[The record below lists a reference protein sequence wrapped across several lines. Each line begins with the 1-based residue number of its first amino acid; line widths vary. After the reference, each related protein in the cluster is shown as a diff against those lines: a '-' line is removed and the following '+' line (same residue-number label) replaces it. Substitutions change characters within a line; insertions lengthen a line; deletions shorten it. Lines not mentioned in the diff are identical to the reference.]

1 MSGFLITL
9 PTPPSVNNLY
19 SNRKAGG
26 RHKTR
31 AYRQWCDDA
40 GWEVKSQKPI
50 SVLGKYKFFLTLPK
64 LPARADLDNRCKAAL
79 DLMVSL
85 RLVQDD
91 SSAYC
96 VGVTVAIDEEL
107 KGHATISV
115 EGVA

>member
-1 MSGFLITL
+1 VSGFLITL

-31 AYRQWCDDA
+31 AYRQWCNDA
-40 GWEVKSQKPI
+40 GWEVKSQRPAP
-50 SVLGKYKFFLTLPK
+50 VHGKYKFFLTLP
-64 LPARADLDNRCKAAL
+64 LIRGDVTNRTKAAE
-79 DLMVSL
+79 DLIVSL
-85 RLVQDD
+85 GLVDD
-91 SSAYC
+91 DRHCVSAQ
-96 VGVTVAIDEEL
+96 VTVCGDL